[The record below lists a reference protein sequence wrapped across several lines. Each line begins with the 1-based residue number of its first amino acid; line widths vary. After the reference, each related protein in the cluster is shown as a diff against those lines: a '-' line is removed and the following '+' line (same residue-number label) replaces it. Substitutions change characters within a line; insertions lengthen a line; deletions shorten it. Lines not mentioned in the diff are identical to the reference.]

1 MLYSTDEC
9 QECQIQQENEILALE
24 AIYPQ
29 DFTYTEN
36 HGNSPRYQG
45 SLTIRIST
53 PHEIMIYFIGG
64 KNSTSDLPLKVRHL
78 PPVKIIFSMPRDYPI
93 EESLHFELE
102 CCWMRC
108 EWIRLLEE
116 ELLKIWEEEKDVI
129 LFHFAEFLQ
138 NKALDYLQLSFP
150 LRLYDDNIGQTTLKT
165 LILTY
170 DQQAKNQD
178 FINDHFTCG
187 ICLEEKHGDKCYRI
201 NSCQHVFCQICL
213 REYFEIL
220 IREGSVIQ
228 VKCPDP
234 GCKLQNKLTKEEM
247 SEIVGPEMSQRY
259 VDLLEK
265 QKLETDPLV
274 TYCPRKVCQAP
285 VKKDPSV
292 EKLCVCTKCTFAFC
306 WFCQRTWHGV
316 GVPCAISNIKKVVQ
330 EYMTADQAT
339 KSMLE
344 LRYGTKNIEKLVK
357 DAQEE
362 LETDKWKKS
371 NTQNCPQCETAIEKS
386 MGCNHM
392 LCTRC
397 QTHFCYLCGNW
408 IDPKEP
414 YRHFNNANTSCNQRL
429 FDGVNIDEF
438 ELADDFILV

>member
-1 MLYSTDEC
+1 MLYSTEDC
-9 QECQIQQENEILALE
+9 QECQIKQENEILALE

-53 PHEIMIYFIGG
+53 PHEIMIYFTGG
-64 KNSTSDLPLKVRHL
+64 KNSTNDLPLKVRYL
-78 PPVKIIFSMPRDYPI
+78 PPVKIIFSMPSDYPI

-116 ELLKIWEEEKDVI
+116 ELLKIWEEERD
-129 LFHFAEFLQ
+129 A
-138 NKALDYLQLSFP
+138 
-150 LRLYDDNIGQTTLKT
+150 
-165 LILTY
+165 
-170 DQQAKNQD
+170 AKNQD

-228 VKCPDP
+228 VKCPDL

-285 VKKDPSV
+285 VKKDSSV

-330 EYMTADQAT
+330 EYMAADEAT
-339 KSMLE
+339 KSMFE

-362 LETDKWKKS
+362 METDKWKKS
-371 NTQNCPQCETAIEKS
+371 NTQKCPQCEAAIEKS

-408 IDPKEP
+408 VDPKEP
-414 YRHFNNANTSCNQRL
+414 YRHFNNVNTSCNQRL
-429 FDGVNIDEF
+429 FDGVNVDDF